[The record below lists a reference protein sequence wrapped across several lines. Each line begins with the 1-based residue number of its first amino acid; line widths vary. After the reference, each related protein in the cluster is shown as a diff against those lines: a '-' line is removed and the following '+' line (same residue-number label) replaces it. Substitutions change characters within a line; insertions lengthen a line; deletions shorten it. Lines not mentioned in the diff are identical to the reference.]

1 MVSENLLDVN
11 FLLNLNLP
19 KGGYLGNDLFK
30 NVISIIVVFFNQA
43 VFNLFCSFSTFFS
56 DFPSEKKK
64 SKNEKKK
71 FPSKSCKT
79 HEKADFYQTL
89 DCTAPKPWS
98 KYTTQTIPFTLFSPQ
113 TPPHINRIFIS

>member
-43 VFNLFCSFSTFFS
+43 VFKLFFVNF
-56 DFPSEKKK
+56 
-64 SKNEKKK
+64 
-71 FPSKSCKT
+71 
-79 HEKADFYQTL
+79 Q
-89 DCTAPKPWS
+89 
-98 KYTTQTIPFTLFSPQ
+98 LFSV
-113 TPPHINRIFIS
+113 ISRLK